1 MFRHVSFPNHI
12 VADKVY
18 SKEDLVA
25 MWNAIDWEYVREF
38 VFRQQCGI
46 ARAADAGD
54 IDDILKLQD
63 ELVNSDE
70 AKALAVWEV
79 MHRKSRNTPGVDGVV
94 WESPAQWMS
103 AVLHLNNEGYESM
116 PFLRIFIPKESG
128 KLRSIGIST
137 MHDRTMQML
146 YNFAL
151 QPVAETWGDPHSF
164 GYRLYR
170 SAKDAC
176 ATIRAFLDEEPG
188 DEIWV
193 LDADITVCFDN
204 IRHDWLLN
212 HIPISR
218 KYLRQVLK
226 SGYIYC
232 GQFSRTTRGV
242 SQGGILSPV
251 LANMTLDGLEPR
263 LVKAFGQPD
272 ANPGNP
278 QTAGYGLRFVRYADD
293 FIILSSWRSVAE
305 EAWDEINAFL
315 KPRGLSLS
323 EEKTRIVPIREGF
336 HFLHWMFQKE
346 KASLSVMPSDASAH
360 HIRQALAAFFNNRPF
375 QTPDELIRKLNPLL
389 RGYAFY
395 HRDVDARNLFL
406 SLDDCIRQKIFGSLA
421 DWFPKESRKSL
432 ETRFFSSPD
441 VGGPQF
447 KTGAQSLFLLSST
460 PARSHNSLITNLNAF
475 LNRDQFIHRA
485 EQGDFLDKSV
495 YQERMK
501 CREERHKYGVPEY
514 W

>member
-1 MFRHVSFPNHI
+1 MSHHTWFPNQI
-12 VADKVY
+12 IADKVY
-18 SKEDLVA
+18 SQEDLGA
-25 MWNAIDWEYVREF
+25 MWNAIDWEYVRKS
-38 VFRQQCGI
+38 VFRQQYRI
-46 ARAADAGD
+46 AQAALDRD
-54 IDDILKLQD
+54 TDVIPQLQD
-63 ELVNSDE
+63 DLVNSDE

-128 KLRSIGIST
+128 KLRPIGIST

-146 YNFAL
+146 WNFAL

-176 ATIRAFLDEEPG
+176 ATIRTFLEGEPD

-193 LDADITVCFDN
+193 LDADITGCFDT
-204 IRHDWLLN
+204 IRHDWLLD
-212 HIPISR
+212 HIPLSR

-232 GQFSRTTRGV
+232 GRYSRTSRGV
-242 SQGGILSPV
+242 PQGGILSPV

-263 LVKAFGQPD
+263 LMKAFGQPD
-272 ANPGNP
+272 ANPDNL

-293 FIILSSWRSVAE
+293 FIVLSSSRSVVE
-305 EAWDEINAFL
+305 EAWDEITAFL
-315 KPRGLSLS
+315 KPRGLNLS
-323 EEKTRIVPIREGF
+323 EEKTRIVPVRDGF
-336 HFLHWMFQKE
+336 SFLHWRFR
-346 KASLSVMPSDASAH
+346 KATSGISVRPSDASVY
-360 HIRQALAAFFNNRPF
+360 HIRQALAEFFNNRPF
-375 QTPDELIRKLNPLL
+375 QTPGELIRKLNPLL

-395 HRDVDARNLFL
+395 HRDVEAGDLFR
-406 SLDDCIRQKIFGSLA
+406 SLDDYIHERILGILA
-421 DWFPKESRKSL
+421 DWFPKENRKSL
-432 ETRFFSSPD
+432 ETRFFSHPD

-447 KTGAQSLFLLSST
+447 NAGAQSLFLLSSIPT
-460 PARSHNSLITNLNAF
+460 CSHHSLVTNLNAF
-475 LNRDQFIHRA
+475 LDRDQFIQRT

-495 YQERMK
+495 YKERMK
-501 CREERHKYGVPEY
+501 CREEGRKYGVPEY